1 MFTALIFKQVHIF
14 VSLYK
19 ELDVMAD
26 RKKQVKLAGY
36 LLAIFGG
43 FLGTAQASVNTP
55 VAIGISGWTGFGPLV
70 LADKAGIFKKNGVDV
85 TIKMI
90 PQKDRLLS
98 IASGSLQCAATTVE
112 TYIPWNLRV
121 HLKQIVMLDKSYGAD
136 GIAVRSDI
144 KSFQDLKGKTV
155 GVDAKGTTSYFTLAW
170 MLNKNG
176 MSMKDVQINTMSPS
190 AAAQAF
196 VAGQNEAAVT
206 YEPYLSQIRKDSKA
220 GHILATT
227 LQYPIVMDS
236 LGCQS
241 DWLKEHPKAAQ
252 ALVNSY
258 FDALKMI
265 QAQPKKSY
273 AIMGSVVKQTGPE
286 FAASAKYLRWQNK
299 ADNRQFFHGVLQN
312 FSKQAGKIM
321 LDEGI
326 VPRLPKIEDTYDGQ
340 FIE

>member
-1 MFTALIFKQVHIF
+1 MYT
-14 VSLYK
+14 
-19 ELDVMAD
+19 
-26 RKKQVKLAGY
+26 
-36 LLAIFGG
+36 
-43 FLGTAQASVNTP
+43 TQASANTP

-85 TIKMI
+85 DLKMI

-112 TYIPWNLRV
+112 TYIPWDLRV

-136 GIAVRSDI
+136 GLAVRNGI
-144 KSFQDLKGKTV
+144 KSFKDLKGKTI

-170 MLNKNG
+170 MLKKNG
-176 MSMKDVQINTMSPS
+176 MSMKDVQLNTMSPS

-196 VAGQNEAAVT
+196 VAGQNDAAMT
-206 YEPYLSQIRKDSKA
+206 YEPYLSEIRDHPKA

-241 DWLKEHPKAAQ
+241 DWLKKHPKAAQ

-265 QAQPKKSY
+265 HKQPKKSY

-286 FAASAKYLRWQNK
+286 FAQSAKYLRWQTK

-321 LDEGI
+321 LEEGI

-340 FIE
+340 FIK